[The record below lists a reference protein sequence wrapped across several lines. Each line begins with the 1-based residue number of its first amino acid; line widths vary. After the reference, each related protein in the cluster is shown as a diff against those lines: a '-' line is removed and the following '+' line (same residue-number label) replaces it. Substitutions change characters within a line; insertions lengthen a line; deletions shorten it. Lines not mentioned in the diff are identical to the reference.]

1 MPRVKGTFV
10 SGGETARGQRW
21 DAFKKCHKIGLT
33 LKLEGPSLTS
43 LRKVACCSRERS

>member
-21 DAFKKCHKIGLT
+21 DAFKKCQKIVFNAKARGSQFNFI
-33 LKLEGPSLTS
+33 KEGSL
-43 LRKVACCSRERS
+43 LQ